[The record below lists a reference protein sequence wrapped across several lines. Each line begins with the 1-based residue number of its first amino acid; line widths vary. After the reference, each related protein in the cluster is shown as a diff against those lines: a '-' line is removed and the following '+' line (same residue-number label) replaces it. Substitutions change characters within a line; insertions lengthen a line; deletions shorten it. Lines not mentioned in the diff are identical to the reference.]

1 MKICFITSS
10 TITQHATM
18 KRAFGMANP
27 LIEQGHYVTIVLQDS
42 IDNRKAMEYCPS
54 ANAFYY
60 QAGSA
65 NYERS
70 QKREFLQEN
79 CFDVVHICGL
89 GWRNALHHKSSSSTF
104 TIMDH
109 VELES
114 SLSGISHLRRL
125 LQFLLE
131 AWSLL
136 SYDGSVLASKYLEF
150 LFRRRLHRLGKN
162 RQLLYLPYAYDPQRL
177 SLDQHKVDIL
187 HDSYPD
193 HKLVIYMGGIYRN
206 YGCFEIL
213 DALPILIK
221 EYQKVKVLF
230 IGRGPDKEEAIQ
242 YAISHGMDSFVEF
255 KGYLHEDEIPTY
267 LYGADVLLSP
277 LHDTV
282 ADWARC
288 PSKLLMYMATQKPIV
303 TCCIGEA
310 REYLGNDGFYYQPN
324 SPSSLASTILQALNK
339 SESGWKPSYDINCH
353 TWETRVKA
361 WLKWI
366 EQYQSR

>member
-10 TITQHATM
+10 TITRHATM

-27 LIEQGHYVTIVLQDS
+27 LTEQGHQVIIVLQDS
-42 IDNRKAMEYCPS
+42 IDNRKAMEYCPGTK
-54 ANAFYY
+54 AFYY

-65 NYERS
+65 NYERA
-70 QKREFLQEN
+70 QKRKFLKESF
-79 CFDVVHICGL
+79 FDVIHICGL
-89 GWRNALHHKSSSSTF
+89 GWRNALHLKSSSSTF

-114 SLSGISHLRRL
+114 SLSGISYLRRL
-125 LQFLLE
+125 LQFVLE

-136 SYDGSVLASKYLEF
+136 AYDGSVLASKYLEF
-150 LFRRRLHRLGKN
+150 LFRRRLHRLGKK

-177 SLDQHKVDIL
+177 ALDPCKIDIL

-213 DALPILIK
+213 DALSILIK
-221 EYQKVKVLF
+221 ECQNIKVIF
-230 IGRGPDKEEAIQ
+230 IGRGPDKEEAMQ
-242 YAISHGMDSFVEF
+242 YAINLDINSFVEF

-267 LYGADVLLSP
+267 LYGADALLSP
-277 LHDTV
+277 LHDTIT
-282 ADWARC
+282 DWARC

-310 REYLGNDGFYYQPN
+310 REYLDSDGFYYEPN
-324 SPSSLASTILQALNK
+324 SPSSLAYTILRAL
-339 SESGWKPSYDINCH
+339 SQGESGWVPSYDINSH
-353 TWETRVKA
+353 TWDTRVKA

-366 EQYQSR
+366 EKCQFR